1 MTSFKPTIL
10 FIPGAWHLPD
20 VFDDTRAALAT
31 RGFPSV
37 AVGLPAIGAEP
48 PTKGL
53 IDDTV
58 AVHNEIERLSD
69 EEKQVVVVAHSYG
82 GMVGAGAVKGLGY
95 AERQKAGKKGGVI
108 MLVYMAAFVAKSGTS
123 LLDMLGGKWLPWMKL
138 DVSISLFAAGVIS
151 RGINS
156 IQGDYCRAEE
166 AAEICYNDLSPQDQ
180 EKWSSRVVHTSRAV
194 FEDRVDH
201 EPWRD
206 LPCMYLFCEDDKA
219 IPLAVQESM
228 ASLLGE
234 YSQFRCS
241 SSHSPF
247 LSMPDKVAEA
257 CEVAAKIGQEK
268 CEGKKV

>member
-1 MTSFKPTIL
+1 MTSSKPTIL

-20 VFDDTRAALAT
+20 VFDDARAALTA
-31 RGFPSV
+31 RGFPSAAV
-37 AVGLPAIGAEP
+37 ALPAIGAEP
-48 PTKGL
+48 PNKGL
-53 IDDTV
+53 ADDTI
-58 AVHNEIERLSD
+58 AVNKEIERLSN
-69 EEKQVVVVAHSYG
+69 EGKQVVVVAHSYG

-95 AERQKAGKKGGVI
+95 AERQNAGKTGGVI

-123 LLDMLGGKWLPWMKL
+123 LLDMLGGNWLPWMKL
-138 DVSISLFAAGVIS
+138 DG
-151 RGINS
+151 N
-156 IQGDYCRAEE
+156 YCRAEE
-166 AAEICYNDLSPQDQ
+166 AAEICYNDLSPQEQ
-180 EKWSSRVVHTSRAV
+180 EKWSSRIVHTSRAV
-194 FEDRVDH
+194 FEDRVAH
-201 EPWRD
+201 EPWHN

-257 CEVAAKIGQEK
+257 CELAAKIGREK
-268 CEGKKV
+268 CNVKEL